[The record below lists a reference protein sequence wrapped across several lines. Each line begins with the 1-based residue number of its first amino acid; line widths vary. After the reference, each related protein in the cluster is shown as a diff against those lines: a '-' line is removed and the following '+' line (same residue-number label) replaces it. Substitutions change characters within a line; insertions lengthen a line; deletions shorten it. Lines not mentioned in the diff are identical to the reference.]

1 MMLMLGTALAIPFSL
16 LAALA
21 WSDTVL
27 FLAVELVARQ
37 TGA

>member
-21 WSDTVL
+21 PASR
-27 FLAVELVARQ
+27 EPCR
-37 TGA
+37 